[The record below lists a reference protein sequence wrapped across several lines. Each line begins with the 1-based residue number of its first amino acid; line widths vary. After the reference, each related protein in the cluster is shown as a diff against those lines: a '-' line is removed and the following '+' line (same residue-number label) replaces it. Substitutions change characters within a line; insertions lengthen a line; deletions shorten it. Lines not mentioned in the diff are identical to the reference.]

1 MGRPAKIDDVILLPD
16 GKGGSTPRVRW
27 EVIVERVRAGS
38 YPEVAAMSTG
48 VSAATFYRWKA
59 IGEDRVEDDKVRR
72 ARAGYREFREALTRA
87 EAEAE
92 MGSIAVVQKAMTGS
106 TGADGKAG
114 REPDWKAAAWYLE
127 RRAPGRWRRRDSLW
141 HGGPGEGDAPLALEL
156 DGKVNL
162 GGDALDKLGD
172 VLDVLQES
180 GALTRRTEPEGAG

>member
-48 VSAATFYRWKA
+48 VSAGTFYRWKTL
-59 IGEDRVEDDKVRR
+59 GEDRVENGKIRK
-72 ARAGYREFREALTRA
+72 AREGYRQFREALTRA

-92 MGSIAVVQKAMTGS
+92 MASVAVIQRAMVGSAPTEGH
-106 TGADGKAG
+106 AG
-114 REPDWKAAAWYLE
+114 RDPDWKASAWYLE

-141 HGGPGEGDAPLALEL
+141 HGGAGEGDPPLEL
-156 DGKVNL
+156 NGKVDL
-162 GGDALDKLGD
+162 TGDAIDKLGD
-172 VLDVLQES
+172 LLDVLEES
-180 GALTRRTEPEGAG
+180 GALDRGTGSEGAG